1 METKKYYD
9 EFETIVGDIITH
21 SEFQK
26 LREID
31 HHGNGLYEHSVAV
44 GYYSYRVARFLGID
58 CASIARGTTLHD
70 FFL

>member
-31 HHGNGLYEHSVAV
+31 HHGNGLYEHSAAHETICCQK
-44 GYYSYRVARFLGID
+44 S
-58 CASIARGTTLHD
+58 
-70 FFL
+70 

>member
-1 METKKYYD
+1 METKNID

-31 HHGNGLYEHSVAV
+31 HHGNG
-44 GYYSYRVARFLGID
+44 RP
-58 CASIARGTTLHD
+58 
-70 FFL
+70 